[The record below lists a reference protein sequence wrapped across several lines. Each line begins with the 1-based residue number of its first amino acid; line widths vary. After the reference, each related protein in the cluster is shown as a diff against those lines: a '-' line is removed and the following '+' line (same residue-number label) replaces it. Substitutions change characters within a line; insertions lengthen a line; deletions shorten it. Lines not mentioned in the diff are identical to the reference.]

1 MAFVAPYGD
10 LTARG
15 KFNQAVTFR
24 RRGNSVVM
32 MGTPRPKPTSTPG
45 QVAQRN
51 RFSVAAESYKTLF
64 FETRQF
70 YNSRARLISKSGRNV
85 YMSAH
90 IQNKLPSILSGIPIK
105 TIDNMYLSN
114 PAGTLDNNFKVSVAA
129 EAITPQQAGCFLWT
143 KLDDLPSTI
152 NPEIGPVGSPYGTLN
167 FVPGKFGNALDNTG
181 QAQFINYPVGQQD
194 FTQFVFGMWWQP
206 HYDYASSFRD
216 KGIVEIFGNDEYTI
230 SIVIAPYNS
239 GVAPKRFLFELQ
251 RDGYT
256 EAVRYYFDSPSWSA
270 EGWYHL
276 LFAFN
281 NIWGD
286 GGRVRFYY
294 DGIPQNVF
302 IITSDDPTE
311 PVDTYTLRIPG
322 SSKAMAASDNVKG
335 YNSVEYLPGIIN
347 NINNE
352 GFDVPPFIPF
362 DYGSVEDS
370 SNIFTPGSAG
380 AGTPVQT
387 VTIEETAG
395 VGAVIP
401 FFYPVW
407 VYWTDSDDNVNN
419 SIIRLP
425 EIKLD
430 PDQVVTLYLSKDFSD
445 YHDPT
450 FRRLAGTGKELF

>member
-1 MAFVAPYGD
+1 MSFVAPYGD

-32 MGTPRPKPTSTPG
+32 MGTPRPKPTRTPG

-70 YNSRARLISKSGRNV
+70 YNSRARLISKSGRNI

-90 IQNKLPSILSGIPIK
+90 IQNKLPSVIPGIPIK
-105 TIDNMYLSN
+105 TVDNMYLSN
-114 PAGTLDNNFKVSVAA
+114 PAGTLDNNLKVSVAA
-129 EAITPQQAGCFLWT
+129 GAITPQEAGCFLWT
-143 KLDDLPSTI
+143 KLNDLPSTI
-152 NPEIGPVGSPYGTLN
+152 TPEIGPVGSPIGTLF
-167 FVPGKFGNALDNTG
+167 FVPGKFGNALENTG
-181 QAQFINYPVGQQD
+181 QARFIQYPLGDQN
-194 FTQFVFGMWWQP
+194 FTEFVYGVWWQP
-206 HYDYASSFRD
+206 HFDSTSSFRD
-216 KGIVEIFGNDEYTI
+216 RGIVLFFNSEGGGFDLRFADYNDPT
-230 SIVIAPYNS
+230 APRK
-239 GVAPKRFLFELQ
+239 VFFEL
-251 RDGYT
+251 RDPDDIKHIN
-256 EAVRYYFDSPSWSA
+256 YYFDHPGFTAESWH
-270 EGWYHL
+270 HL

-281 NIWGD
+281 NVWGD
-286 GGRVRFYY
+286 GGRVRFYF
-294 DGIPQNVF
+294 DGIPMNIFLIEQ
-302 IITSDDPTE
+302 DDSYE
-311 PVDTYTLRIPG
+311 PIGQFTCRIPG
-322 SSKAMAASDNVKG
+322 STKAMAANDNAKA
-335 YNSVEYLPGIIN
+335 YSSTEYLSGIID

-352 GFDVPPFIPF
+352 DFAVPPFIPF
-362 DYGSVEDS
+362 DYGSVEDN
-370 SNIFTPGSAG
+370 SNIFTPGFAG

-445 YHDPT
+445 YHDST